1 MVTDPIGDFIITL
14 KNAGAIK
21 RETVTLPYSALKHA
35 IALKLKER
43 KFIAG
48 AEKKTDGAK
57 SSLVVTLAYREDGS
71 HRIHD
76 VKRISKPGRR
86 LYRKATDAHSVRQG
100 TGALILST
108 PRGILT
114 DAEARKVRAGGEA
127 LFEIW

>member
-21 RETVTLPYSALKHA
+21 REVATIPYSKLKHA
-35 IALKLKER
+35 IAEKLKER
-43 KFIAG
+43 GFITAV
-48 AEKKTDGAK
+48 EKKTTGAK
-57 SSLVVTLAYREDGS
+57 SVLIVTLAYNDNGM
-71 HRIHD
+71 HKIHD
-76 VKRISKPGRR
+76 VKRLSKPGRR
-86 LYRKATDAHSVRQG
+86 LYRKATDAHNVRQG

-114 DAEARKVRAGGEA
+114 DAEARKVKAGGEA